1 MVDLVEMYLHS
12 REIQLKIEAATKPKI
27 KPVNEL
33 VQSMFYCGLTPP
45 ENPKQGDMYLNLDRD
60 RSVVH
65 VYDGERFVIVGS
77 AYDSAT
83 TMATGRPG
91 PGYPYDMSY
100 HDLAAPLMP
109 MRELSEEQMREFRED
124 LRRDTAMTGRLGTI
138 APGVITSVDLP
149 TQQIPMNARMTAEA
163 IQDLRETNRN
173 GNRYIGI
180 DYDSIASHNHNI
192 SVEHIPAD
200 GIMRTGYALPADGVM
215 RANHLEGVGARR
227 ERSASG
233 TLNGAINMDVLRS
246 LLGGM

>member
-1 MVDLVEMYLHS
+1 MVDLIEMYLHS

-33 VQSMFYCGLTPP
+33 VNCMLYTGTTAPA
-45 ENPKQGDMYLNLDRD
+45 NPKQGDMYLDLTSHHSIVR
-60 RSVVH
+60 
-65 VYDGERFVIVGS
+65 VYDGEKFVVVGS

-83 TMATGRPG
+83 IGRPG
-91 PGYPYDMSY
+91 PGYPYDRSY

-109 MRELSEEQMREFRED
+109 MRELTEEQMREFRVGLEHG
-124 LRRDTAMTGRLGTI
+124 MVVTGGLT
-138 APGVITSVDLP
+138 PGVITSVDLP

-163 IQDLRETNRN
+163 IQDLREANRN

-180 DYDSIASHNHNI
+180 DYDSMASHNHNI
-192 SVEHIPAD
+192 SVEHVPAD

-233 TLNGAINMDVLRS
+233 TLNGIVNMDVLRS